1 MKLFLDTNIF
11 IEYFAKRSQF
21 TFVKQIFDAIED
33 GEYEGVL
40 SAGSFY
46 TIAYAMEM
54 ELKRQGIHNP
64 EKLELNRKY
73 LNRILDL
80 THIISGSDI
89 AYRQAVNDESFR
101 DIEDSFQYQCASE
114 YGCDILL
121 TINLRDFRHAD
132 NIRVMCPD
140 EFVKEFYKD

>member
-1 MKLFLDTNIF
+1 MKVFLDTNIF

-33 GEYEGVL
+33 GELEGVL

-64 EKLELNRKY
+64 EKIQRNRLY
-73 LNRILDL
+73 LNRVLDL
-80 THIISGSDI
+80 VHVVSASDNM
-89 AYRQAVNDESFR
+89 YREAVNDESFH
-101 DIEDSFQYQCASE
+101 DIEDSFQYRCAIE
-114 YGCDILL
+114 AGCDILL
-121 TINLRDFRHAD
+121 TINLRDFRNA
-132 NIRVMCPD
+132 NKIRVLCPD
-140 EFVKEFYKD
+140 DFIKEFYK